1 MGKPCIGKGVFSNMA
16 VCLYLKEL
24 GMSLWGREGVGELA
38 RAGAS

>member
-1 MGKPCIGKGVFSNMA
+1 MSRPCIGKGAFSNTA

-24 GMSLWGREGVGELA
+24 GVSLWGREGVGELA